1 MPRSAACRR
10 PPWVSPPPGSLPLPA
25 HGVAAAK
32 GTVMR
37 KIVFMM
43 SVSLDGFFE
52 GPDHDLRW
60 QLISE
65 ELHHHFN
72 EWLATAGAFL
82 DGRVT
87 HELMASYW
95 PAADQDPSASAPV
108 IEFAR
113 IWRDMPKLVFSTT
126 LEQAGWHTTIVR
138 ELVPERIRDLK
149 AQPGG
154 DLVIGGAG
162 LAAAFL
168 AHDLIDEFRI
178 YVHPVLLG
186 RGRLLFEPS
195 DTKLS
200 LRLAET
206 RPFANGVVLLRYERP
221 AP

>member
-1 MPRSAACRR
+1 MALAAR
-10 PPWVSPPPGSLPLPA
+10 
-25 HGVAAAK
+25 K

-52 GPDHDLRW
+52 GPDRELDW
-60 QLISE
+60 QLVDV
-65 ELHHHFN
+65 ELHQHFN

-87 HELMASYW
+87 YELMAGHW
-95 PAADQDPSASAPV
+95 PTADQDPRASAPM

-113 IWRDMPKLVFSTT
+113 IWRDMPKIVFSRT
-126 LEQAGWHTTIVR
+126 LEHAGWNTTIAR
-138 ELVPERIRDLK
+138 EVDPEAIQKLK

-154 DLVIGGAG
+154 DLVVGGAN
-162 LAAAFL
+162 LAAAFR
-168 AHDLIDEFRI
+168 AHDLIDEYRI

-186 RGRLLFEPS
+186 RGRPLFEPS
-195 DTKLS
+195 DVTAR

-206 RPFANGVVLLRYERP
+206 RAFGNGVVLLRYERP
-221 AP
+221 RA